1 MEFPEDIRL
10 IISAFS
16 KPRFIHFREYNRAL
30 RVHHLSSWPAL
41 KHALMTNPDKVLIS
55 LEKYEKAKL
64 EANQYETEHN
74 LWFQSYL
81 DNHCVEEEERHQ
93 RSLESIRKKFDLATK
108 REELYY
114 LVRYGEPIQ

>member
-1 MEFPEDIRL
+1 MEFPEDIRG

-16 KPRFIHFREYNRAL
+16 RPYFKEFREYNRAL
-30 RVHHLSSWPAL
+30 RVHKLTDWPNL
-41 KHALMTNPDKVLIS
+41 KAALMTNAEEVLGA
-55 LEKYEKAKL
+55 LLNYEKAKL
-64 EANQYETEHN
+64 EANQYEIEHN

-108 REELYY
+108 REELHY
-114 LVRYGEPIQ
+114 LVRYGEPM

>member
-1 MEFPEDIRL
+1 MELPDDIRG

-16 KPRFIHFREYNRAL
+16 KPHFIHFREYNRAL
-30 RVHHLSSWPAL
+30 RVHHLSSWPSL
-41 KHALMTNPDKVLIS
+41 KHALMTNPDKVLDA

-64 EANQYETEHN
+64 EANQYEIQHN

-108 REELYY
+108 REELHY
-114 LVRYGEPIQ
+114 LVKYGEPVR